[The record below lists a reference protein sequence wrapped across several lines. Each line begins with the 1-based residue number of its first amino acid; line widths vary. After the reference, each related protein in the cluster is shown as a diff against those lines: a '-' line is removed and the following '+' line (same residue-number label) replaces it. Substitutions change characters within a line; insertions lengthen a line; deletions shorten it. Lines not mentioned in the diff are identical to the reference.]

1 MSEYNL
7 SFMQTVIP
15 KPEIMATRKQ
25 VIDKIIEELAEQG
38 IQVFYLNGREIS
50 SKETFLRKAAEAMQF
65 PTYFGGNWDAFDE
78 CITDLTWFP
87 AKSYVLLY
95 ERPDIFAQAEPTEW
109 QIAVDILRSAE
120 EYWQI
125 ANKPLNVFFV
135 S

>member
-7 SFMQTVIP
+7 SFMQTAVP

-65 PTYFGGNWDAFDE
+65 PAYFGANWDAFDE
-78 CITDLTWFP
+78 CITDLTWFS
-87 AKSYVLLY
+87 AESYVLLY
-95 ERPDIFAQAEPTEW
+95 ERPDIFAQAEPTQW
-109 QIAVDILRSAE
+109 QIAVNILRSAE
-120 EYWQI
+120 EYWQS

-135 S
+135 N